1 MRNIIKNALRSA
13 QPATQPT
20 TSTGLDETPALI
32 GRQTK
37 YATLMTPRQ
46 RKAEAVNSKLDN
58 ELVDLSLD
66 SSEEEN
72 GKQEEKKREIDHAKE
87 SSKNASESPGYHE
100 QCERLADK
108 SEYLLRQVQ
117 EIKEKEAMFLLHIY
131 SSRVAF
137 NAF

>member
-20 TSTGLDETPALI
+20 TSTGLDETPALL

-37 YATLMTPRQ
+37 YSTRMTPRQ
-46 RKAEAVNSKLDN
+46 RKAEAVKSKLDN

-87 SSKNASESPGYHE
+87 SSKNVSESHGHHE

-108 SEYLLRQVQ
+108 SEYLHRQVQ
-117 EIKEKEAMFLLHIY
+117 EIKKK
-131 SSRVAF
+131 
-137 NAF
+137 

>member
-1 MRNIIKNALRSA
+1 
-13 QPATQPT
+13 
-20 TSTGLDETPALI
+20 
-32 GRQTK
+32 
-37 YATLMTPRQ
+37 MTPRQ
-46 RKAEAVNSKLDN
+46 RKAEAVNSKLEN

-87 SSKNASESPGYHE
+87 SSENGSESPGHHE

-108 SEYLLRQVQ
+108 SKYLLRQVQ

-131 SSRVAF
+131 SSRVVF
-137 NAF
+137 SY